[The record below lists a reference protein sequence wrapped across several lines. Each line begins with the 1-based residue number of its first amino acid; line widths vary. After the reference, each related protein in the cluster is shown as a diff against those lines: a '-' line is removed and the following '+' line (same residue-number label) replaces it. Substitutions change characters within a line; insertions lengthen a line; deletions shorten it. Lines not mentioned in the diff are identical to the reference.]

1 MLKIV
6 HTIVILVM
14 EVVESNNF
22 KNLNDPKRNGE
33 RSHAAIAPITTAI
46 FTFGGSKSIRHW
58 KNMSFLFFVSEFS

>member
-46 FTFGGSKSIRHW
+46 FIFGGSKSKAIYLH
-58 KNMSFLFFVSEFS
+58 